1 MFSESIEL
9 IPYWLTVSCRCTR
22 PAPIRIGR
30 SVGLR
35 KTIVA
40 LGRGSINDYAKHFEV
55 DHDGNDFAA
64 AARFYQLLIYRLIAT
79 TFPKRIII
87 VSRHFLLYLVY
98 IINTST
104 HFSNEQG

>member
-9 IPYWLTVSCRCTR
+9 IPNGLTVSRRCTCPTFINVCR
-22 PAPIRIGR
+22 TVCLPKA
-30 SVGLR
+30 
-35 KTIVA
+35 IVV

-87 VSRHFLLYLVY
+87 VSRH
-98 IINTST
+98 
-104 HFSNEQG
+104 